1 MTLTNTLWRSTA
13 TPVDDVGDHLICSV
27 ADRDR
32 PFARIDQAGLL
43 WVLNGAK
50 LVALTENTA
59 TIETR
64 TGALQTYRRRP
75 VSVGEIL
82 LACFSR

>member
-1 MTLTNTLWRSTA
+1 LTLTNTLWRSTA

-43 WVLNGAK
+43 WVLNGAN

-64 TGALQTYRRRP
+64 TGARQTYRRRP

>member
-1 MTLTNTLWRSTA
+1 
-13 TPVDDVGDHLICSV
+13 
-27 ADRDR
+27 
-32 PFARIDQAGLL
+32 LL

-64 TGALQTYRRRP
+64 TGARQTYRRRS

>member
-1 MTLTNTLWRSTA
+1 MTWGGPFDLFGCGPGPTICPHRSSWLA
-13 TPVDDVGDHLICSV
+13 V
-27 ADRDR
+27 
-32 PFARIDQAGLL
+32 
-43 WVLNGAK
+43 VLNGAK

-64 TGALQTYRRRP
+64 TGARQTYWRRS

>member
-1 MTLTNTLWRSTA
+1 MTR
-13 TPVDDVGDHLICSV
+13 GDHLICSV

-50 LVALTENTA
+50 FVALTENTA

-64 TGALQTYRRRP
+64 TGARQTYRRRS
-75 VSVGEIL
+75 VSVGEIS